1 MKYIQTFG
9 VANDSLRSPSHCR
22 TRRRELSGSVRV
34 TCVIL
39 VILKGT
45 EQACRD
51 NVSKTAKRLRQQI
64 VREIRSFHFNL
75 PFKIDHK
82 TVFNRGNPLYN
93 PSTLLSF

>member
-22 TRRRELSGSVRV
+22 TRRRVLSGCVRV

-51 NVSKTAKRLRQQI
+51 NVSKTGQRLRRQI
-64 VREIRSFHFNL
+64 VKEIRSFHLNL

-82 TVFNRGNPLYN
+82 TVFGKGK
-93 PSTLLSF
+93 SF